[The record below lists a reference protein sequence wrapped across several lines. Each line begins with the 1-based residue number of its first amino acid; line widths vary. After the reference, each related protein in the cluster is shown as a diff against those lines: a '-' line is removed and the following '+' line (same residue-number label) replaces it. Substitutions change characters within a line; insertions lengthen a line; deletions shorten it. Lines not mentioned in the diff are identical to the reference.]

1 LRKIGLLLLLVV
13 CFFVKN
19 AESEE
24 FLQKMQV
31 EIGVFDAAEVELFYK
46 EFDGKYVINADVKTA
61 NFFNTMYP
69 FRGKY
74 EARGIDYRGDIKPV
88 IYMTETKSRNHVR
101 TKKIF
106 YDNQG
111 VAYKREST
119 KDEKKSEVL
128 IKDVPNSADASD
140 LQTVFAE
147 LIKKFSKNRSCQLTR
162 EIYDGKKHYRVIA
175 EDKGVENRW
184 FDFMKKNDNAYKC
197 SIFIKNLKENN
208 DNILWDVSADKPI
221 NLWLGVDKTTGLPL
235 IYEIKIDSTPLG
247 ELKVMP
253 SNLDVK

>member
-1 LRKIGLLLLLVV
+1 MRKIGLLILISF
-13 CFFVKN
+13 CFFAQNVCGKEIKQN
-19 AESEE
+19 
-24 FLQKMQV
+24 LQV
-31 EIGVFDAAEVELFYK
+31 EIGVFDAAEIDFSYV
-46 EFDGKYVINADVKTA
+46 EFDDKYVINADVKTA
-61 NFFNTMYP
+61 NFFKTLYP
-69 FRGKY
+69 FNGVY
-74 EARGIDYRGDIKPV
+74 EARGIKLKKGVKPV

-106 YDNQG
+106 YNDSG
-111 VAYKREST
+111 VAYKRIST

-147 LIKKFSKNRSCQLTR
+147 LIKKFNKNRSCQLTR
-162 EIYDGKKHYRVIA
+162 EIYDGKKHYKVIA

-184 FDFMKKNDNAYKC
+184 FDFLKKNDNAYKC